1 MFIGHF
7 GVGLA
12 ARKVARKPSLG
23 TLFLAAQFIDLIW
36 PVLLL
41 LGLERVRVDPG
52 NTAVTPLDFVH
63 YPISHSLLAVIGW
76 GVIVGGIYF
85 YFRRDR
91 PGAVWLGVLV
101 LSHWLL
107 DFITHRPDLPLWPAT
122 ESIEVGLGLW
132 NSVAGTLIV
141 EFGIFALGVYW
152 YLRTTRARD
161 ATGKYAFWSLIV
173 FLVLIHIMNVF
184 GPPPPAEGPIAYA
197 GFTQWLLIAWAYW
210 IDNHREVNA

>member
-12 ARKVARKPSLG
+12 AKKVARKPSLG

-41 LGLERVRVDPG
+41 LGLERVRIDPG

-63 YPISHSLLAVIGW
+63 YPISHSLLAVIVW
-76 GVIVGGIYF
+76 GVIVSGIYF

-91 PGAVWLGVLV
+91 SGAVWLGVLV

-122 ESIEVGLGLW
+122 ESIQVGLGLW
-132 NSVAGTLIV
+132 NSVTGTLIV

-184 GPPPPAEGPIAYA
+184 GPPPPSEGPIAYV

-210 IDNHREVNA
+210 IDNHREVKA